1 MKKQLLTGLLLLSA
15 ASLLASCGENQ
26 DSGTSSERVKSVAL
40 LLFNDEEG
48 KVGPSGVNF
57 NLLFKANSEI
67 PYVSL
72 KEGFAFLN
80 VIKAAHYSEKNNDK
94 HYFRFRADGN
104 KLVAYDEEGATAT
117 FDPAEQ
123 TITYDQFE
131 TFTSLAKDAKN
142 LPLGL
147 FNASP
152 LKKAIKVVDS
162 KFEKGNSF
170 VVDLK
175 GYSHIDLYSR
185 NGELYLPLMTFND
198 FFYDVYE
205 HVTLAYNY
213 KDIYLAPSDS
223 FITQDED
230 GEPSLTPLGEAFY
243 DVSSRAT
250 IGEDIQTF
258 HLQEAA
264 INFDYLYGLK
274 KDKGYTSFAS
284 FIEDKGF
291 KGDFLNSDTKRADA
305 GLRYVLT
312 HLNDG
317 HTAMGLTSCFYP
329 LGSGLN
335 DKTRMNPERDAW
347 EKYGEELAAA
357 RKKSSTSVGNYL
369 DEENQLFY
377 ITFDHF
383 TQINENVLY
392 AYDPAMPAQKI
403 YADTALQFHDAYS
416 YLASAENKGKVKT
429 VVVDMVTNEG
439 GSADALTYATS
450 TLVGKVNTIV
460 QNPFTG
466 AINRTT
472 YAADLNLDG
481 AIDEK
486 DVSLADLG
494 YNIVFLNSKASFSSG
509 NALPFFAKAGNPS
522 KVMTIGETT
531 GGGACV
537 VRPCVSALGSSYS
550 VSGPM
555 NIMTEKDGKLTNVD
569 AGIPAEHAVA
579 KDKFFDRSYIA
590 SQLKEWVK

>member
-1 MKKQLLTGLLLLSA
+1 MKKRLLTGLLLLSVI
-15 ASLLASCGENQ
+15 SLLASCGENQ
-26 DSGTSSERVKSVAL
+26 DSGTGEERIKSTPLKV
-40 LLFNDEEG
+40 FSPEEG
-48 KVGPSGVNF
+48 KVTSSGVNF
-57 NLLFKANSEI
+57 NLLFKAGGEI

-80 VIKAAHYSEKNNDK
+80 VVKAAHYEEKNNDK
-94 HYFRFRADGN
+94 HYFHFRADGN

-131 TFTSLAKDAKN
+131 TFTSLANDAKN
-142 LPLGL
+142 LPLCL
-147 FNASP
+147 LNASP
-152 LKKAIKVVDS
+152 YKKAIKVVS
-162 KFEKGNSF
+162 STLEKGNAF
-170 VVDLK
+170 TVDLK
-175 GYSHIDLYSR
+175 GYSHIDLYSH

-213 KDIYLAPSDS
+213 KDIYLTPSES
-223 FITQDED
+223 LITQDED

-243 DVSSRAT
+243 DCPKRPT
-250 IGEDIQTF
+250 LTEDLQAF

-284 FIEDKGF
+284 FIESKGF
-291 KGDFLNSDTKRADA
+291 KGDFLNADTKRADA
-305 GLRYVLT
+305 GLRYVLS

-317 HTAMGLTSCFYP
+317 HTGMGLTSCFYP
-329 LGSGLN
+329 VGAGI
-335 DKTRMNPERDAW
+335 DEPTRMHPERVAW

-369 DEENQLFY
+369 DEANQLFY
-377 ITFDHF
+377 ITFDKF
-383 TQINENVLY
+383 TQIAEKTLY
-392 AYDPAMPAQKI
+392 AYDPSMSAQKI

-416 YLASAENKGKVKT
+416 YLASSENKGKVKT

-439 GSADALTYATS
+439 GSADALVYATS
-450 TLVGKVNTIV
+450 TLVGKVNSIV

-466 AINRTT
+466 AINRTS

-481 AIDEK
+481 SIDEK

-494 YNIVFLNSKASFSSG
+494 YNIVFLNSKSSFSSG
-509 NALPFFAKAGNPS
+509 NALPFLAKSGNPN

-537 VRPCVSALGSSYS
+537 VRPCSSALGSSYS

-555 NIMTEKDGKLTNVD
+555 CIMTEKDGKLINVD
-569 AGIPAEHAVA
+569 AGIPAEHPVA